1 MAMLSK
7 ISGPADLK
15 ALDES
20 QLVELAREL
29 REVIIGQVSRTGGHL
44 ASNLGAVEL
53 TIALHRALDCPR
65 DKLVF
70 DVGHQAYV
78 HKLLTGR
85 YARFGTLRQQGGISG
100 FPRRGESEYDAFSVG
115 HASTAISAALGMAR
129 ARDALG
135 EDYQVVAVVGDGA
148 LTGGMCYEALNDLG
162 ASPTHMTIVLN
173 DNEMSIARNVG
184 ALSRYLTRLR
194 NSPAYRA
201 TKARVRMR
209 LGRLP
214 VLGPRLIRVI
224 ERVKDALKLML
235 VRGSFFEIFGLEYVG
250 PVDGHD
256 LRALG
261 EALAYASHAVRPVLL
276 HVITQKGHGYAPAEH
291 SPERFHG
298 TAPFFIETG
307 EAQSAPV
314 TLNSDEM
321 ARGLTELMR
330 SDRRVVGITAAMPA
344 GTGMNLVAKQCPG
357 RVFDVGIAEEHA
369 VTLAAGMAAAGA
381 RPYVCLYSTFMQRA
395 FDQLLH
401 DVALDALPV
410 CLLLDRAGV
419 SGADGATHQGV
430 FDLAFLSIAPGLR
443 VMSPRC
449 GEELRLML
457 KFALELNAP
466 CAIRYARDADADL
479 CGGVAPIED
488 GRWERVA
495 LAGTGGDSAHA
506 GPAVASNA
514 PEHSAPMAAC
524 NVPEHSTPT
533 AASNSLEHSTPA
545 TAGNALEH
553 SAQAAASNVPEHSAP
568 ATAGNA
574 LEHSSPTVASNA
586 PEHSEPT
593 ATSNVP
599 EHSTPT
605 AASSAHSHDRLTVES
620 DGSAQGGLA
629 DGSHA
634 GSAPCVTFIAVGC
647 MVNAALRAGEL
658 LRRDGVCAQVINA
671 RFVRPLDA
679 VMLNE
684 VRGAVVTVEDGIV
697 SGGFGESVK
706 LALARRDERGGPGAR
721 VLCLGYPDEFIEH
734 ASRGA
739 LLRQYGLDA
748 PGIARSAL
756 EWVRRD

>member
-256 LRALG
+256 LRTLG

-357 RVFDVGIAEEHA
+357 RVFDVGIAEEQA

-479 CGGVAPIED
+479 CGGVAPIEN
-488 GRWERVA
+488 GHWERVA

-506 GPAVASNA
+506 SPVAASNA
-514 PEHSAPMAAC
+514 PEHSEPTATS
-524 NVPEHSTPT
+524 NVPEHSTPM
-533 AASNSLEHSTPA
+533 AAC
-545 TAGNALEH
+545 
-553 SAQAAASNVPEHSAP
+553 
-568 ATAGNA
+568 
-574 LEHSSPTVASNA
+574 NA

-605 AASSAHSHDRLTVES
+605 AASNAHAHDGRAVES

-634 GSAPCVTFIAVGC
+634 GAAPCVTFIAVGC

-671 RFVRPLDA
+671 RFVRPLDT

>member
-256 LRALG
+256 LRTLG

-479 CGGVAPIED
+479 CGGVAPIEN
-488 GRWERVA
+488 GHWERVA

-506 GPAVASNA
+506 SPVAASNA
-514 PEHSAPMAAC
+514 PEHSEPTATS
-524 NVPEHSTPT
+524 NVPEHSTPM
-533 AASNSLEHSTPA
+533 AAC
-545 TAGNALEH
+545 
-553 SAQAAASNVPEHSAP
+553 
-568 ATAGNA
+568 
-574 LEHSSPTVASNA
+574 NA

-605 AASSAHSHDRLTVES
+605 AASNAHAHDGRAVES

-634 GSAPCVTFIAVGC
+634 GAAPCVTFIAVGC

-671 RFVRPLDA
+671 RFVRPLDT

>member
-1 MAMLSK
+1 MLSD

-15 ALDES
+15 ALDEA
-20 QLVELAREL
+20 QLSELAREL
-29 REVIIGQVSRTGGHL
+29 RAEIIGTVSRTGGHL

-65 DKLVF
+65 DRLLF
-70 DVGHQAYV
+70 DVGHQAYA

-100 FPRRGESEYDAFSVG
+100 FPRRSESEYDAFSVG

-201 TKARVRMR
+201 TKARVRLR
-209 LGRLP
+209 LARVPL
-214 VLGPRLIRVI
+214 LGPRLLRAA
-224 ERVKDALKLML
+224 ERVKDGLKLML

-256 LRALG
+256 LHALG
-261 EALAYASHAVRPVLL
+261 EALEYAARAVRPVLL

-298 TAPFFIETG
+298 TAPFFVETG
-307 EAQSAPV
+307 EAQSVPAR
-314 TLNSDEM
+314 LNSDYM
-321 ARGLTELMR
+321 ADALSALMR
-330 SDRRVVGITAAMPA
+330 RDARVAGITAAMPA
-344 GTGMNLVAKQCPG
+344 GTGMNLVAQRCPG

-381 RPYVCLYSTFMQRA
+381 RPFVCLYSTFMQRA

-430 FDLAFLSIAPGLR
+430 FDLAYLSIAPGLR

-449 GEELRLML
+449 GAELKLML
-457 KFALELNAP
+457 EFALGLNAP
-466 CAIRYARDADADL
+466 CAIRYARDADAEL

-495 LAGTGGDSAHA
+495 LADG
-506 GPAVASNA
+506 A
-514 PEHSAPMAAC
+514 PDELPEDAPG
-524 NVPEHSTPT
+524 VT
-533 AASNSLEHSTPA
+533 LIA
-545 TAGNALEH
+545 T
-553 SAQAAASNVPEHSAP
+553 
-568 ATAGNA
+568 
-574 LEHSSPTVASNA
+574 
-586 PEHSEPT
+586 
-593 ATSNVP
+593 
-599 EHSTPT
+599 
-605 AASSAHSHDRLTVES
+605 
-620 DGSAQGGLA
+620 
-629 DGSHA
+629 
-634 GSAPCVTFIAVGC
+634 GC
-647 MVNAALRAGEL
+647 MVNTALRAGER
-658 LRRDGVCAQVINA
+658 LRREGVRARVINA
-671 RFVRPLDA
+671 RFVRPLDQA
-679 VMLNE
+679 LLGE
-684 VRGAVVTVEDGIV
+684 VRGDVVTIEDGV
-697 SGGFGESVK
+697 VGGGFGESVK

-748 PGIARSAL
+748 EGVARSAL
-756 EWVRRD
+756 EWTRRPKREVL

>member
-488 GRWERVA
+488 GHWERVA

-506 GPAVASNA
+506 GLAVASNA
-514 PEHSAPMAAC
+514 PEHSAPATAGNVPGQSTSTVASNAPERSEPTATS
-524 NVPEHSTPT
+524 NVPEHSTST
-533 AASNSLEHSTPA
+533 A
-545 TAGNALEH
+545 
-553 SAQAAASNVPEHSAP
+553 
-568 ATAGNA
+568 
-574 LEHSSPTVASNA
+574 ASNA

-599 EHSTPT
+599 EHSAPT
-605 AASSAHSHDRLTVES
+605 AACNAHSHDGLAVES

-629 DGSHA
+629 DGSYA
-634 GSAPCVTFIAVGC
+634 GAAPCVTFIAVGC